1 MERVAALG
9 LDVGQKRIGVAGC
22 DGTGLIATGLT
33 TIVRKSYPQTIE
45 DLRRIANDRGVEI
58 LVIGLPYSMDG
69 SIGTQA
75 RHVQKFAETISKA
88 LSLPFEYM
96 DERLTSYQAEQFL
109 HAEKISLQYN
119 KGLIDRKAAA
129 LILQQWLDE
138 RRGESPEIGFAR
150 IVDRAIYFASLQL
163 ISPSWRRRASWATRS
178 HIWRLPTWLW
188 NELNSSRLRGG
199 FWSARI

>member
-1 MERVAALG
+1 MKRVAALG
-9 LDVGQKRIGVAGC
+9 LDVGQRRIGVAGC

-45 DLRRIANDRGVEI
+45 ALRQIVRDRAVEI

-75 RHVQKFAETISKA
+75 RHIQKFSETISKA
-88 LSLPFEYM
+88 LSLPIEYV
-96 DERLTSYQAEQFL
+96 DERLTSYQAEQFMQ
-109 HAEKISLQYN
+109 AEGISLQHN

-138 RRGESPEIGFAR
+138 RRTQRSLE
-150 IVDRAIYFASLQL
+150 RA
-163 ISPSWRRRASWATRS
+163 T
-178 HIWRLPTWLW
+178 
-188 NELNSSRLRGG
+188 NSE
-199 FWSARI
+199 